1 MCTTRAPNKLVLS
14 IFSGELELRKQP
26 IGYKRYE
33 ALAGRGTAV
42 GVIVKL
48 KSFRATIDKRENVT
62 YSNNMEILSNMQG
75 KVRERRA
82 ERVRACTYF
91 SFTSVFLLRNFRK
104 ISTVV

>member
-1 MCTTRAPNKLVLS
+1 MCTKRAPNKLVLS
-14 IFSGELELRKQP
+14 ISSTELELRKQP

-33 ALAGRGTAV
+33 ALASRGAAV
-42 GVIVKL
+42 GAIAKM
-48 KSFRATIDKRENVT
+48 KSLRATIDKRENIT

-75 KVRERRA
+75 KVKEKRA
-82 ERVRACTYF
+82 KNERACTYF